1 MNIESIP
8 ASFMQSALKSSHA
21 EAVIQLNEIKSI
33 LYLSLK
39 GEINLNKIE
48 THTID
53 TFA

>member
-8 ASFMQSALKSSHA
+8 VSLMQSVPKITQA

-53 TFA
+53 IFA

>member
-8 ASFMQSALKSSHA
+8 SMIIHNDIKNSPAGS
-21 EAVIQLNEIKSI
+21 VIKLEEIKSI
-33 LYLSLK
+33 LYLGLK
-39 GEINLNKIE
+39 GNVNLKKIE